1 MCFPRYSRDTH
12 NRTQGTGPVFE
23 LAESRSRERERESMQ
38 SHATLNCP
46 LNVYKL
52 VGDQILPS
60 NQFSGSKQDG
70 ALSGKHFYRPE
81 GSNNISLSF

>member
-12 NRTQGTGPVFE
+12 NRRQGTGPVFE
-23 LAESRSRERERESMQ
+23 LAESRSRVRESMQ

-46 LNVYKL
+46 LNVYNL

-60 NQFSGSKQDG
+60 NLFPGSKQDG
-70 ALSGKHFYRPE
+70 ALSGKPFYWPE

>member
-1 MCFPRYSRDTH
+1 
-12 NRTQGTGPVFE
+12 
-23 LAESRSRERERESMQ
+23 MQ

-60 NQFSGSKQDG
+60 NLFPGSKQDG
-70 ALSGKHFYRPE
+70 ALSGKPFYRPE
-81 GSNNISLSF
+81 GSNNISLSFWSFLVLCPTGEKNAMGLFLSLCVL